1 MSEQT
6 KTKAEMV
13 ADHADKLVSYG
24 VPMKEAQ
31 SIAEAKITKQLAAAK
46 SAKAETSKAKADAD
60 ADEKKGK
67 K

>member
-1 MSEQT
+1 
-6 KTKAEMV
+6 MV
-13 ADHADKLVSYG
+13 ADHAEKLVSHG

-31 SIAEAKITKQLAAAK
+31 AIAESKVTKQLAAAK